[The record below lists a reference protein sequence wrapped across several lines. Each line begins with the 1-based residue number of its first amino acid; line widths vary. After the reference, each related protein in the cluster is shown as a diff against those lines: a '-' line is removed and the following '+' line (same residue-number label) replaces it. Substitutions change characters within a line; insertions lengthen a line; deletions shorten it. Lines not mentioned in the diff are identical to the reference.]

1 MFDSGEPV
9 RQVTTYQKI
18 RPILPVRL
26 KGGGWRIFLSTFVC
40 KDWSVREG
48 SSAATLSEVYYLKE
62 EDITALKLQSLGDVV
77 SREEIQKYS

>member
-1 MFDSGEPV
+1 
-9 RQVTTYQKI
+9 
-18 RPILPVRL
+18 
-26 KGGGWRIFLSTFVC
+26 LSTFVC